1 MNSYTGT
8 VTDIETGAPLKNI
21 SVTDGR
27 NVVKTDGNGRFQLEG
42 YCRTH
47 FIVVT
52 TPAGYTTEAYYIP
65 VDENRESYDFKLTRS
80 EATAHTAHGFQQ
92 ISDTEIGVEGATA
105 TGGWVRH
112 VRETAKKT
120 GAAFLIHTGDICY
133 EAGLKQHKIDMN
145 TDNMGLPV
153 RYIIGNHDYTNGRF
167 GEELF
172 ESIYGPVWY
181 SFEIG
186 NIHYVVTP
194 IQFGDCRSAYDADD
208 RWIWLANDLAN
219 TDPDMK
225 LVVFN
230 HDHARAENYVIPY
243 AGKELDLKKHHLAA
257 WVFGHYHYHYIEEK
271 NGVLDISTARPDSG
285 GIDSSASGTR
295 YIAFD
300 EEGQIRTKM
309 YYYDMPSEVPAP
321 EESIWSVQLDSPV
334 LFTDTLKINGK
345 VYTAT
350 ADEDYP
356 RTCGIYC
363 LDEKTGTIL
372 WKVQTEN
379 AVRNNLV
386 YADGRIVGQ
395 DADGNVI
402 CVHADTGEKIWNVK
416 VTIEYT
422 IGTSTGIC
430 TDGEVVY
437 AGNASDVTALR
448 LTDGEVLWR
457 YHRDNGEN
465 SPAAF
470 VLIGDKLIIS
480 PHWAGL
486 AALDKHTGAL
496 LWENQ
501 DENIR
506 FRSSTPAAID
516 EKTLLA
522 ADDHVVMLLDLET
535 GKTIRKT
542 VFEGYRFASSGQPV
556 IVQGKAYIPTVT
568 HGVAAFD
575 IAAGEI
581 LWNAVPGIGMTF
593 TSPYIFDC
601 AIVEGTAVL
610 VGGELV
616 FGASDGYIYRVSAE
630 NGEVLS
636 KTNVGAPILGK
647 IVVCEDGTII
657 AGDFAGRITRFCS
670 TL

>member
-1 MNSYTGT
+1 MTSYTGT

-27 NVVKTDGNGRFQLEG
+27 NVVKTDDNGRFQLEG
-42 YCRTH
+42 YSHTH
-47 FIVVT
+47 FITVT
-52 TPAGYTTEAYYIP
+52 TPAGYTTEEYYIP
-65 VDENRESYDFKLTRS
+65 AADHMESYDFKLTKS
-80 EATAHTAHGFQQ
+80 EATAHTAHGFLQ
-92 ISDTEIGVEGATA
+92 ISDTEIGVDGANA
-105 TGGWVRH
+105 TGGWVQY
-112 VRETAKKT
+112 VKKTAQKT

-133 EAGLKQHKIDMN
+133 EAGLKRHKIDMN
-145 TDNMGLPV
+145 TENMGLPV

-186 NIHYVVTP
+186 MIHYVVTP

-219 TDPDMK
+219 TSPDMK

-230 HDHARAENYVIPY
+230 HDHARAEDYVIPY
-243 AGKELDLKKHHLAA
+243 AGKELDLKKYNLAA
-257 WVFGHYHYHYIEEK
+257 WIFGHYHYHYIEEK

-295 YIAFD
+295 YISFD
-300 EEGQIRTKM
+300 ENGGIRTKM
-309 YYYDMPSEVPAP
+309 YYYDMPSEIPAP
-321 EESIWSVQLDSPV
+321 EDSVWSVQLDSPV
-334 LFTDTLKINGK
+334 LFTDTLQADGKI
-345 VYTAT
+345 YTAT

-356 RTCGIYC
+356 RSCGIYC

-386 YADGRIVGQ
+386 YADGKIIGQ

-402 CVHADTGEKIWNVK
+402 CIHADTGEKIWK
-416 VTIEYT
+416 VRVEINYT

-430 TDGEVVY
+430 TDGEAVY

-448 LTDGEVLWR
+448 LADGETIWK
-457 YHRDNGEN
+457 YHRENGEN

-470 VLIGDKLIIS
+470 VLAGNKLMIS
-480 PHWAGL
+480 PHWVGI
-486 AALDKHTGAL
+486 AALDKNTGEL
-496 LWENQ
+496 LWENL

-506 FRSSTPAAID
+506 FRSSTPVAVD
-516 EKTLLA
+516 EKTLFA
-522 ADDHVVMLLDLET
+522 ADDNVIMLMNVET
-535 GKTIRKT
+535 GETISKTY
-542 VFEGYRFASSGQPV
+542 FEGYRFASSGQPV
-556 IVQGKAYIPTVT
+556 IAEGKAYIPTVT
-568 HGVAAFD
+568 HGLTVFD
-575 IAAGEI
+575 IAAEKI
-581 LWNAVPGIGMTF
+581 LWNALPDIGMTF
-593 TSPYIFDC
+593 TSPYISDC
-601 AIVEGTAVL
+601 AIVEGTAV
-610 VGGELV
+610 VVDGELV
-616 FGASDGYIYRVSAE
+616 FGASDGYIYHVNAE
-630 NGEVLS
+630 NGEILS
-636 KTNVGAPILGK
+636 KTKAGAPILGK
-647 IVVCEDGTII
+647 TVVCEDGSVI
-657 AGDFAGRITRFCS
+657 AADFAGRITRFQT